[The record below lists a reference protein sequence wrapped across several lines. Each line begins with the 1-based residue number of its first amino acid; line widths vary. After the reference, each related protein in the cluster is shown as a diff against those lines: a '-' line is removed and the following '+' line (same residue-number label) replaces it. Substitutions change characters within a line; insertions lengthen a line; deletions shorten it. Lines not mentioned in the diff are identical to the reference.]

1 MKDPGRRPAA
11 EAEAARQILDAGFA
25 SIDYITARHPETL
38 EPVTDFSG
46 GARVLGAAWLTH
58 ALHMSMALGG
68 FVGGMMLGESRY
80 RHQLEA
86 DIRPFRDL
94 LLGVFL
100 VSVGMMLNLPLLH

>member
-1 MKDPGRRPAA
+1 MALFVGLMAVGRYVLPPLFH
-11 EAEAARQILDAGFA
+11 EIARSRSEELFVLSALA
-25 SIDYITARHPETL
+25 
-38 EPVTDFSG
+38 V
-46 GARVLGAAWLTH
+46 VLGAAWLTH

-100 VSVGMMLNLPLLH
+100 VSVGMMLDLPLLA